1 MTNKK
6 AITMSDT
13 SDNITIYGQPLPDNG
28 KDWVLDVALGNA
40 PSSAHF
46 VPFVE
51 MEELSK
57 LESDLKPRLTPD
69 FLQTLVQA
77 ARTYGWSGDYTEIY
91 DFVRW
96 CEEIAGKEQSKP
108 EALEP
113 FDDD

>member
-1 MTNKK
+1 MTKP
-6 AITMSDT
+6 ITMTEQD
-13 SDNITIYGQPLPDNG
+13 DNITIYGQPLPDNG
-28 KDWVLDVALGNA
+28 KDYVIDVELGNA

-77 ARTYGWSGDYTEIY
+77 ARTYGWSGDYTVVCE
-91 DFVRW
+91 FVQW
-96 CEEIAGKEQSKP
+96 CEDIAGKEQSKP

-113 FDDD
+113 FDDE